1 MAPPLTQPSMEVD
14 GAARSITMDDAVRPE
29 PPPQVPPVEPELL
42 SSAIFLFSEYLQHL
56 AVEELEDDE
65 VEEEDDEDA
74 SPINMRDVLDLF
86 AEDLGTNV
94 PVTLNLYMRV
104 TALYRLLAASP
115 SLARMAAAD
124 LEGSGGLSE
133 DALIAFAR
141 LDVQVRRT
149 ETGIVA
155 EFNARDVRDA
165 LTSA

>member
-1 MAPPLTQPSMEVD
+1 
-14 GAARSITMDDAVRPE
+14 MDDAVRPE

-42 SSAIFLFSEYLQHL
+42 SSAIFLFSEYLQRL
-56 AVEELEDDE
+56 AVDELEDDE
-65 VEEEDDEDA
+65 AEEEDDEDA

-86 AEDLGTNV
+86 AEDLGTSV

-124 LEGSGGLSE
+124 LEGGGGLSE

-165 LTSA
+165 LTST

>member
-1 MAPPLTQPSMEVD
+1 
-14 GAARSITMDDAVRPE
+14 MDDIVRPQ

-42 SSAIFLFSEYLQHL
+42 GSAIFLFAEYLQRL
-56 AVEELEDDE
+56 AEEALPEDE
-65 VEEEDDEDA
+65 AAEEDEDEEA

-86 AEDLGTNV
+86 AEDLGTSV

-124 LEGSGGLSE
+124 PEGGGVLSE
-133 DALIAFAR
+133 DALLAFAR

-149 ETGIVA
+149 ETGVVA
-155 EFNARDVRDA
+155 EFDARAVRDA
-165 LTSA
+165 LTSV

>member
-1 MAPPLTQPSMEVD
+1 
-14 GAARSITMDDAVRPE
+14 MDDIVRPE
-29 PPPQVPPVEPELL
+29 PPPHVPPVEPELL
-42 SSAIFLFSEYLQHL
+42 GSAIFLFSEYLQRL
-56 AVEELEDDE
+56 AEEALPDD
-65 VEEEDDEDA
+65 EEEDEDEDEEEA

-86 AEDLGTNV
+86 AEDLGTSV

-124 LEGSGGLSE
+124 REGGGALSE
-133 DALIAFAR
+133 DALLAFAR

-149 ETGIVA
+149 ETGVVA
-155 EFNARDVRDA
+155 EFDPREVRDA

>member
-1 MAPPLTQPSMEVD
+1 MM
-14 GAARSITMDDAVRPE
+14 MDDAVRPE
-29 PPPQVPPVEPELL
+29 PPPHVPPVEPELL
-42 SSAIFLFSEYLQHL
+42 SSATFLFSEYLQRL
-56 AVEELEDDE
+56 AAEALPEDEEA
-65 VEEEDDEDA
+65 EEDEDEEDA

-86 AEDLGTNV
+86 AEDLGTSV

-124 LEGSGGLSE
+124 AEGGGALNE
-133 DALIAFAR
+133 DALLAFAR

-149 ETGIVA
+149 EAGVIA
-155 EFNARDVRDA
+155 EFDARDVRDA